1 MDILLV
7 DDDATVRAMIGD
19 ALECRGHSLRTAA
32 DGLEALQ
39 LMREALPELVISDI
53 QMPRMSGLELLR
65 TIRFRFPEVPVLII
79 AGKDVEEEALQSG
92 ACAFLKKPFQIRR
105 VLDCLKDIENQ
116 RREGGV
122 SGTVAPVLAGN

>member
-32 DGLEALQ
+32 DGLEVLQ

-53 QMPRMSGLELLR
+53 QMPRMNGLELLR
-65 TIRFRFPEVPVLII
+65 AVRFRFPEIPVLII
-79 AGKDVEEEALQSG
+79 AGKDVEEETLRIG
-92 ACAFLKKPFQIRR
+92 ACGFLKKPFQIRR
-105 VLDCLKDIENQ
+105 LLDCLKDIENQ
-116 RREGGV
+116 REGGV